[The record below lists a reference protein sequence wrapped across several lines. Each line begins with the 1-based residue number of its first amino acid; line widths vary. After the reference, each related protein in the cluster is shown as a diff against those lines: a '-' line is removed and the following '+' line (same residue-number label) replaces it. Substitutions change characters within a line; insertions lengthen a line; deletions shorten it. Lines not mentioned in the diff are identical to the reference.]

1 VNDKLLWL
9 SAILAST
16 TSYTLYTE
24 LLGPGQILYLTPA
37 ASLIAALIICLAM
50 DPGAPRSFIRGLE
63 RRVAAKV
70 EEAGLYIDPVRVSY
84 RVAYHLQML
93 VITCVLYGL
102 GLAATY
108 LASRWSPGPLAML
121 FAAPAAI
128 PPFIGAYVGIYDKA
142 RERLQRTSRELP
154 FFATLASILSRAG
167 LTLYTAFLRV
177 SRARDVMPQMAVEGD
192 RIRRDVSL
200 GIGVTDALMR
210 LAEKH
215 PLRDFK
221 TMIFG
226 AVSVWRGGGD
236 VAVTLEGYAKSF
248 LKGLEEAWDGY
259 SRMIGT
265 LGEALAII
273 FMILPLGIGVIS
285 VAFSQFSA
293 QLILLSVVAVV
304 PALTIMIYAA
314 VKSSDPVIP
323 DRYNIPRAMPMAVIL
338 ATLPP
343 IAAQMFQM
351 LPQTAAMLRNTPYM
365 NSLMASAGIL
375 AAGLAIYL
383 SMRPQI
389 VEAEEAEQSLPRFV
403 RDVTEYRKLGY
414 TIGQSLE
421 KCLSNP
427 YPEGFKRFLQRVYGR
442 TRMGVSLG
450 EAAGDHRSWL
460 VRTIFMLLE
469 EAEESGGGNPELFE
483 KIEDLLRTH
492 LEAKDR
498 ARGSVKLYMYLAI
511 GIPFIV
517 SFSAALLMNIAY
529 LIAPLGRMSAMGM
542 PLALAGPEGI
552 AAALDMSMILA
563 LEGAAVTALIA
574 GRAVDHHPF
583 GTWRISLA
591 AAAAILAIITLPY
604 MQGATGAMF
613 GISPQAAS
621 PVTGVTGGA
630 GG

>member
-1 VNDKLLWL
+1 MNDKLLWL
-9 SAILAST
+9 SAILASL
-16 TSYTLYTE
+16 TSYIFYTE
-24 LLGPGQILYLTPA
+24 LLGPGQILYLMPA
-37 ASLIAALIICLAM
+37 GSLIVALIICLAM
-50 DPGAPRSFIRGLE
+50 DPGAPRSFIRSIE
-63 RRVAAKV
+63 ERVAAKV
-70 EEAGLYIDPVRVSY
+70 EEAGLYIDPLRVSY
-84 RVAYHLQML
+84 RVAYHLQIL

-102 GLAATY
+102 GLLATY
-108 LASRWSPGPLAML
+108 FVSRWSPGPLVAL
-121 FAAPAAI
+121 FAAPVAI
-128 PPFIGAYVGIYDKA
+128 PPLTGIYVGIYDKA
-142 RERLQRTSRELP
+142 KERLQKTSRELP

-177 SRARDVMPQMAVEGD
+177 SRARGVMPQMAVEGD
-192 RIRRDVSL
+192 RIRRDLSL

-215 PLRDFK
+215 PLKDFK

-248 LKGLEEAWDGY
+248 LKGLEESWDRY
-259 SRMIGT
+259 SKMIGL

-285 VAFSQFSA
+285 VAFSRFSA
-293 QLILLSVVAVV
+293 QLMLFSAAAMV
-304 PALTIMIYAA
+304 PALTMMIYAV

-323 DRYNIPRAMPMAVIL
+323 DRYSMPNTMPLAVIL
-338 ATLPP
+338 AALPP
-343 IAAQMFQM
+343 VVIQILQM
-351 LPQTAAMLRNTPYM
+351 LPQTSAMSQSIPYM
-365 NSLMASAGIL
+365 SSITASAGIL
-375 AAGLAIYL
+375 AAGLAIYY

-389 VEAEEAEQSLPRFV
+389 AGVEEAEQSLPRLV

-427 YPEGFKRFLQRVYGR
+427 YPRSFREFLRRVHGR

-460 VRTIFMLLE
+460 VRTIFTLLE
-469 EAEESGGGNPELFE
+469 EVEESGGGNPELFE
-483 KIEDLLRTH
+483 KMEDLLRTH
-492 LEAKDR
+492 LEAKNR
-498 ARGSVKLYMYLAI
+498 ARGSVKLYMYMAI

-529 LIAPLGRMSAMGM
+529 LVAPLGQMSAMGM
-542 PLALAGPEGI
+542 SLTLSRPEDI
-552 AAALDMSMILA
+552 AAALDMAMILA
-563 LEGAAVTALIA
+563 LEGAVVTALIA
-574 GRAVDHHPF
+574 GRAVDHHPY

-591 AAAAILAIITLPY
+591 AAASILAILTLPY
-604 MQGATGAMF
+604 MRSMMGAMF

-621 PVTGVTGGA
+621 PIPGG